1 MSAIRLAV
9 TAVTVAITVARHPA
23 VRAGVRYLAENP
35 RAREVAIETTRRA
48 AYNAGVIARRVIP
61 RALIR

>member
-23 VRAGVRYLAENP
+23 IRAGVRYIADNP
-35 RAREVAIETTRRA
+35 HAREVAIETTRRA
-48 AYNAGVIARRVIP
+48 AFNAGVLARRIIP